1 MLKTWTSRAAVTAL
15 LTLPVL
21 AVAGCAGSPAEAPAS
36 TPPASTAAAAPT
48 SSVTATSQAAETGPV
63 WPEARCQDEQLAAE
77 FLDRPDL
84 SGAGQEGFAILLTN
98 VSEQACSYYG
108 WPGMVL
114 LDADGTLLTS
124 SGDSPLTME
133 AEPGAIAPGE
143 AVQVEAQL
151 TAVGAYD
158 CTPTT
163 ATTVRVLVTS
173 DGAGAGIDAPADLQV
188 CGDDGRSELQ
198 TGPSTPAP

>member
-1 MLKTWTSRAAVTAL
+1 MARQSRCDRNLADRLPAPRSL
-15 LTLPVL
+15 LGRP
-21 AVAGCAGSPAEAPAS
+21 
-36 TPPASTAAAAPT
+36 
-48 SSVTATSQAAETGPV
+48 
-63 WPEARCQDEQLAAE
+63 

>member
-1 MLKTWTSRAAVTAL
+1 MLKTWTSRAALTAL

-21 AVAGCAGSPAEAPAS
+21 AVAGCAGSSAEAPA
-36 TPPASTAAAAPT
+36 TTAAASTTVATPT
-48 SSVTATSQAAETGPV
+48 PSATATPQAEETGPI
-63 WPEARCQDEQLAAE
+63 WPDDRCQDEQLAAE
-77 FLDRPDL
+77 FQDRPDL

-98 VSEQACSYYG
+98 ASEQACSYYG
-108 WPGMVL
+108 WPGMLL
-114 LDADGTLLTS
+114 LDSDGTLLTS

-188 CGDDGRSELQ
+188 CGGDGRSELQ

>member
-1 MLKTWTSRAAVTAL
+1 MLKTWTSRAALIAL

-21 AVAGCAGSPAEAPAS
+21 AVAGCAGSPVEAPAQ
-36 TPPASTAAAAPT
+36 TPSASTAVAAPT
-48 SSVTATSQAAETGPV
+48 SSVSAAPQAAETGPV
-63 WPEARCQDEQLAAE
+63 WPEDRCRDEQLAAE
-77 FLDRPDL
+77 FVDRPDL
-84 SGAGQEGFAILLTN
+84 SGAGQEGFAVLLTN

-108 WPGMVL
+108 WPGMLL
-114 LDADGTLLTS
+114 LDADGALLTS

-143 AVQVEAQL
+143 AVEVEAQL
-151 TAVGAYD
+151 TVVGAYD
-158 CTPTT
+158 CTPMT

-188 CGDDGRSELQ
+188 CDDSQSVLR
-198 TGPSTPAP
+198 TGPSTSAP